1 MQYDIFVLYSIGEDE
16 KKRPNEDRV
25 KQVISLLQSKGI
37 TTSNFDE
44 INQSIVIDTSCIEQ
58 SKCVVIFIDRNY
70 FNNVSLE
77 QWNIYKSQ
85 YQNAKAS
92 KGVRKFIPLVMEPR
106 MLDYSKWTG
115 PAGIDLHGMIYTDL
129 SFDFDDE
136 EFLNI
141 KCDEIISRMK
151 VIDSTIGS
159 SDGIDS
165 NSNSNSFKKTNTFL
179 GYPSS
184 SSPSTTQVTESK
196 TSNNNSIS
204 FPVLSADNTTALD
217 CCACLCYCIFLPIQ
231 IIFNAPSS

>member
-44 INQSIVIDTSCIEQ
+44 INQSIVIDTSYIEQ

-106 MLDYSKWTG
+106 MLDYTKWSG

-159 SDGIDS
+159 SNGIDS
-165 NSNSNSFKKTNTFL
+165 NSNSSSFKRRIHFSDIL
-179 GYPSS
+179 
-184 SSPSTTQVTESK
+184 
-196 TSNNNSIS
+196 
-204 FPVLSADNTTALD
+204 LL
-217 CCACLCYCIFLPIQ
+217 LLPRQ
-231 IIFNAPSS
+231 LK